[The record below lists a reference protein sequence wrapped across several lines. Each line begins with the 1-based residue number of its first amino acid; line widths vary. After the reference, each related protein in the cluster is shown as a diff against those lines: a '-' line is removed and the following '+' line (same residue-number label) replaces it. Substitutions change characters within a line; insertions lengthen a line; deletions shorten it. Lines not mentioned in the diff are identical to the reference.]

1 MPAPDPAGA
10 PKPGA
15 GPVVL
20 YIAGSGRSG
29 STLIERT
36 LGAAPGFANV
46 GELIE
51 LFRRTVTLDE
61 NCGCGERFSRCPF
74 WTEVGR
80 QAFGG
85 WDSAIVVKTGELH
98 SRVARQRKLPSLL
111 LRDRMPKQFRQDLH
125 DYRSAFSRIYAAV
138 ARVSGARVIV
148 DASKWP
154 AQALCLS
161 TDPAT
166 DLRILHLVRDARGV
180 AHSWQKPDVARP
192 QTNGVDKLVMAT
204 HESAD
209 TAARWVAFQS
219 EATLV
224 GKLAGHATRI
234 RYEDFVTAPRQTLE
248 TSLREIGL
256 EPEPDWFAHVNGD
269 RVHLPA
275 SHGLSGNPSRFQV
288 GEIRVSRDEAWRT
301 EMPARDRMFV
311 TAITLLPLSAYGYLA
326 KPVGRVAAEAT
337 EPASSTAP
345 ADWPAVSVVLPTRG
359 RPELVRRALRGVVEQ
374 TYPGEIEC
382 IVVHDQELTD
392 ATLKELGGPGRA
404 IQVVS
409 NTHKPGLAGARNS
422 GLELAGGVIIASCD
436 DDDVW
441 FPQKLQVQVQR
452 LLDEPDLLV
461 VGSGIRLIMPHNR
474 IVEWPGRADRISRDV
489 LLRNRVKELHSSTL
503 VMWRDAFAKAGRYDE
518 DLPFGYGEDY
528 DWILRASRVGRI
540 GVVREPLADIS
551 KDVQSWFRERSANTA
566 TALEVL
572 LEKHP
577 EITTSRRG
585 HARVLGQIA
594 FARASLGDRRSA
606 LKLAGRALLRWPLS
620 PHALLAVGQSGLGLD
635 PQAVLGAAR
644 KIGRGLS

>member
-1 MPAPDPAGA
+1 MPASGPDAA
-10 PKPGA
+10 PKAAA

-20 YIAGSGRSG
+20 YITGSGRSG

-51 LFRRTVTLDE
+51 LFRRTVKLDE
-61 NCGCGERFSRCPF
+61 RCGCGEQFSNCPF

-85 WDSAIVVKTGELH
+85 WDSAIVAKTGELH
-98 SRVARQRKLPSLL
+98 GRVARQRRLPSLL
-111 LRDRMPKQFRQDLH
+111 LSDRMPEQFRQDLR
-125 DYRSAFSRIYAAV
+125 DYRSAFARIYSAV
-138 ARVSGARVIV
+138 AQVSGAGVIV

-154 AQALCLS
+154 TQALCLS
-161 TDPAT
+161 TDPGT

-204 HESAD
+204 HASAQ
-209 TAARWVAFQS
+209 TAARWLAFQS

-224 GKLAGHATRI
+224 GRLIGNATRI

-248 TSLREIGL
+248 TSLRDIGVD
-256 EPEPDWFAHVNGD
+256 PQPDWFAHVNGD

-288 GEIRVSRDEAWRT
+288 GAIKVRHDEAWRT
-301 EMPARDRMFV
+301 QMATRDKALV
-311 TAITLLPLSAYGYLA
+311 TAITLLPLSTYGYLA
-326 KPVGRVAAEAT
+326 KPVARLPAAAAAST
-337 EPASSTAP
+337 DSLLPAS
-345 ADWPAVSVVLPTRG
+345 WPAVSVVLPTRG
-359 RPELVRRALRGVVEQ
+359 RPELVRRSLRAVVAQ
-374 TYPGEIEC
+374 TYPGELEC

-392 ATLKELGGPGRA
+392 PSLTELGRPGRE

-409 NTHKPGLAGARNS
+409 NIHKPGLAGARNS
-422 GLELAGGVIIASCD
+422 GLEHASGVVVASCD

-441 FPQKLQVQVQR
+441 FPHKLQVQVQR

-461 VGSGIRLIMPHNR
+461 VGSGIRLIMPRSR
-474 IVEWPGRADRISRDV
+474 IVEWPGRADRISREV

-503 VMWRDAFAKAGRYDE
+503 VMWRDAFAKAGWYDE

-577 EITTSRRG
+577 EITTSHRG

-606 LKLAGRALLRWPLS
+606 LKLAGRALFRWPLS
-620 PHALLAVGQSGLGLD
+620 PHAWLAVGQSGLGLD